1 MVAAMSISNKT
12 RIDLQARNKDYAVFL
27 PSIST
32 FFQTFI
38 SKQQHSEFVP
48 QGRLSSEFETGV
60 EGFNFL
66 NKEDSY
72 FYYPDALYSAGHA
85 QLDITKSDVEE
96 SMVQKRDRKNT
107 FILGDSGGFQ
117 IGKGVINFDWQHFWE
132 QQGDNGYVGT
142 ADKTRMGIL
151 NWLEHTADYSMVLDI
166 PTWAYDKNNGP
177 RTGLKSFKDCLDGTL
192 FNNDFFLRNRKGQ
205 TKFLN
210 VLQGANNEDAE
221 TWYQAV
227 KHLPFEGWAMG
238 GNNMKDINLLL
249 RRLIV
254 MRDEKLLE
262 PGRDV
267 MHFLG
272 TSKLELACLLTA
284 VQRNIKEQVNPN
296 MKVTFDCASPFLATA
311 YGQAYTQHVHTNKRF
326 SYIMD
331 KAIDDR
337 RLAGSTTPW
346 PWNSPIGERLN
357 MGDVCYYKPGDL
369 NKLGKE
375 GKTSWDSFSYFL
387 MMSHNVYQH
396 IESVQRANALVDTAC
411 SLHKPDPSKFSKA
424 KGVSAELSNWVPR
437 SVIFGVELIN
447 RVFKTETPFT
457 ALDKA
462 IKEQQLMEL
471 DNAHAL
477 LAELNGKK
485 TLKTTA
491 ISHGMLFENADKG
504 NDNDA
509 EAAEAWDEDQADEL
523 LTEALNG

>member
-1 MVAAMSISNKT
+1 MLSKKSTVDLKT
-12 RIDLQARNKDYAVFL
+12 RNKDYAVFL
-27 PSIST
+27 PSISG
-32 FFQTFI
+32 FYQTFI
-38 SKQQHSEFVP
+38 SKQQKEEFVP
-48 QGRLSSEFETGV
+48 TNRIPKEFENGI
-60 EGFNFL
+60 EGMNFL
-66 NKEDSY
+66 NKEQAY

-85 QLDITKSDVEE
+85 QLDVTKSYVEE
-96 SMVQKRDRKNT
+96 SMVQQRDKTNPDS

-132 QQGDNGYVGT
+132 KQGDAGYVGT
-142 ADKTRMGIL
+142 ADKTRMAIL
-151 NWLEHTADYSMVLDI
+151 NWLEFTADYSMVLDI

-192 FNNDFFLRNRKGQ
+192 FNNNFFLKHRQGK

-221 TWYQAV
+221 VWYQAV
-227 KHLPFEGWAMG
+227 KNLPFEGWAMG
-238 GNNMKDINLLL
+238 GNNMKDADLML
-249 RRLIV
+249 RRLII

-267 MHFLG
+267 IHFLG

-284 VQRNIKEQVNPN
+284 IQRNIKKYVNPN
-296 MKVTFDCASPFLATA
+296 MKITFDCASPFLATA

-346 PWNSPIGERLN
+346 PWNSPVGERMG
-357 MGDVCYYKPGDL
+357 MGDACYYKPGDL

-387 MMSHNVYQH
+387 MMGHNVYQH
-396 IESVQRANALVDTAC
+396 IESVQRANALNDTAC
-411 SLHKPDPSKFSKA
+411 GLHQPDPSLWQPSKKGFS
-424 KGVSAELSNWVPR
+424 GELSNWVPR
-437 SVIFGVELIN
+437 NVIYMTELVN
-447 RVFKTETPFT
+447 RVFKSETPMT
-457 ALDKA
+457 ELDKVKIA
-462 IKEQQLMEL
+462 ERTKISISVL
-471 DNAHAL
+471 DMAQPF
-477 LAELNGKK
+477 LADFNSKK
-485 TLKTTA
+485 TLKTNA
-491 ISHGMLFENADKG
+491 KADGMLFEINKG

-509 EAAEAWDEDQADEL
+509 GNVDDWDIEEAENILKEAA
-523 LTEALNG
+523 